1 MKRTIGIT
9 LALCLVGMVWITVSP
24 ASARET
30 TIKIGSGVYLDET
43 QIGGN
48 FQVDIPVAKEGKINI
63 SPFVDA
69 YVSKK
74 WTKIGGGGLNL
85 LFKGGA
91 GEAGKIFFGVGGGYG
106 QARLHGENANGALA
120 TALFGGEFAASEKI
134 SIFIQ
139 GRWLAVFGGEVVVS
153 NVGTYDLN
161 ARHFAIEAG
170 IAFNVGE

>member
-1 MKRTIGIT
+1 MKRTIGIA
-9 LALCLVGMVWITVSP
+9 LALCLVATIFVYVSP
-24 ASARET
+24 ASAREA
-30 TIKIGSGVYLDET
+30 TIKIGSGVYFDET

-91 GEAGKIFFGVGGGYG
+91 GETGKIFFGIGGGFG
-106 QARLHGENANGALA
+106 QARLHGENASGALA
-120 TALFGGEFAASEKI
+120 NALFGGEFSASEKI

-139 GRWLAVFGGEVVVS
+139 GRWLAVFGGL
-153 NVGTYDLN
+153 D
-161 ARHFAIEAG
+161 ARHFAIEG
-170 IAFNVGE
+170 GLSFNVGE

>member
-69 YVSKK
+69 
-74 WTKIGGGGLNL
+74 
-85 LFKGGA
+85 
-91 GEAGKIFFGVGGGYG
+91 
-106 QARLHGENANGALA
+106 
-120 TALFGGEFAASEKI
+120 
-134 SIFIQ
+134 
-139 GRWLAVFGGEVVVS
+139 
-153 NVGTYDLN
+153 
-161 ARHFAIEAG
+161 
-170 IAFNVGE
+170 